1 MTASWDPNR
10 GQLVYGKD
18 ETGEDILDP
27 MQAAGVTPEDE
38 DPFGDIRRL
47 DESQVD
53 YDVRMLNKRQRQET
67 REAAAQEYVK
77 DEDKPFISGKTL
89 TDIPKAAANAIP
101 AFVTDIVDLGLAGAD
116 LVSETG
122 KATFDPD
129 YDFNWRNIAD
139 DSDNPLTQWRRD
151 TFVPGGFDTKAGEI
165 TNLGLRL
172 AGDVVGFKWLLKTPM
187 VANRLR
193 KLGKLVGILKT
204 PSTSAAATAIKTGR
218 VAKQLNNIKTTSRGV
233 AKAGKIAGK
242 NDYLA
247 STFETISKLRP
258 VSKSEDLTGWWKRTV
273 VAARVYAKDKIT
285 PKTIAETIAWD
296 SFAAFNVMGEG
307 DDMMDETI
315 FDAFDAPA
323 PFASDPL
330 DAAIWRKFK
339 GFLDASLVGIA
350 GGGIVDLIRIK
361 RFKDAIKKADPKE
374 RAKLVKAFS
383 ESADEMGR
391 GIAGL
396 LPPATPGGAYARKQT
411 ASQFLDQLGNARQGI
426 DEFEDAQA
434 RAIAS
439 AQNQLAETERLAGLR
454 TKDPIAGALPPGVRG
469 GDLAT
474 TPKGPAGLLPSGI
487 ADEGDSLTQGALREG
502 RPDQYGIPASMP
514 NPFQDGKGFIA
525 EGSRVRAV
533 EPTISAEGIRRFS
546 REMLEA
552 GFSPQE
558 VKRAITSS
566 LPRKRVDLIEYMQ
579 QGLSVSEEG
588 VINAADSVW
597 SNYIAELGL
606 SEGWARIDPVTAEL
620 RFIRS
625 AAASADQSALI
636 NKQAEALDELQ
647 GLLFRKQQDE
657 KMQAAR
663 LNREQVQPTTTP
675 VDSQQ
680 AGQLADAELARTAGR
695 EADEALARSGL
706 DPAIQDAEVK
716 TVDASL
722 DAQALQQQEIARMA
736 DEVTTVNPDSQ
747 VRELLGVD
755 PDDIELTIEK
765 SPEGRGWVVIDSQGE
780 QLGERFTT
788 KRAAQRK
795 VDAEKKR
802 LKADLQKRAQ
812 QVADDQ
818 EGTVAN
824 FGRRD
829 PARSSNLTGTVEL
842 TQPQLRELS
851 NFPSFKESL
860 EKTAGKKFEFTQEK
874 MSEFITEARTV
885 MAYGVDGRRA
895 RMLKTLIDKF
905 DNSVKLLEPEAR
917 RQREI
922 DAMLEETNRYLDHGD
937 FCK

>member
-47 DESQVD
+47 DESQVE

-101 AFVTDIVDLGLAGAD
+101 AFVTDIVDLGLAGYD

-273 VAARVYAKDKIT
+273 VAARVYARDKVRI
-285 PKTIAETIAWD
+285 KTLAETIAWD

-350 GGGIVDLIRIK
+350 GGGIVDFIRIK
-361 RFKDAIKKADPKE
+361 RFKDAIKKADLKE

-383 ESADEMGR
+383 EDADEMGR

-396 LPPATPGGAYARKQT
+396 LPQSGDTTTVTKYTSQQLQKQQ
-411 ASQFLDQLGNARQGI
+411 ASQILDRLEDSRREI
-426 DEFEDAQA
+426 DEFERIQA
-434 RAIAS
+434 DAIAKTQR
-439 AQNQLAETERLAGLR
+439 ALE
-454 TKDPIAGALPPGVRG
+454 PPGAL
-469 GDLAT
+469 AT
-474 TPKGPAGLLPSGI
+474 QRDVQQAPKGLLPSGSVR
-487 ADEGDSLTQGALREG
+487 DD
-502 RPDQYGIPASMP
+502 GIPASMP
-514 NPFQDGKGFIA
+514 NPFQDGEGFIA
-525 EGSRVRAV
+525 QGSRVRAV
-533 EPTISAEGIRRFS
+533 EPTISAAGIRRFS

-597 SNYIAELGL
+597 SNYITELGL

-663 LNREQVQPTTTP
+663 LDREQVQPTTTP

-736 DEVTTVNPDSQ
+736 DEVTAVNPDSQ

>member
-47 DESQVD
+47 DESQVE

-101 AFVTDIVDLGLAGAD
+101 AFVTDILDLGLAGYD

-218 VAKQLNNIKTTSRGV
+218 VAKQLSNVKTTSRGV

-315 FDAFDAPA
+315 FDAAQEMGLANPL
-323 PFASDPL
+323 ASDPL
-330 DAAIWRKFK
+330 DSALWRKVK
-339 GFLDASLVGIA
+339 GFADASLVGIA

-383 ESADEMGR
+383 EDADEMGR

-396 LPPATPGGAYARKQT
+396 LPQSGDTTTVTKYTSQQLQKQQ
-411 ASQFLDQLGNARQGI
+411 ASQIFDRLEDSRREI
-426 DEFEDAQA
+426 DEFERIQA
-434 RAIAS
+434 DAIAKTQR
-439 AQNQLAETERLAGLR
+439 ALE
-454 TKDPIAGALPPGVRG
+454 PPGAL
-469 GDLAT
+469 AT
-474 TPKGPAGLLPSGI
+474 QRDVQQAPKGLLPSGV

-502 RPDQYGIPASMP
+502 RSDQYGIPASMP

-525 EGSRVRAV
+525 EGSRVRAI
-533 EPTISAEGIRRFS
+533 EPTISPEGIRVFS
-546 REMLEA
+546 REMLQA

-597 SNYIAELGL
+597 SNYITELGL

-663 LNREQVQPTTTP
+663 LDREQVQPTTTP

-736 DEVTTVNPDSQ
+736 DEVTAVNPDSQ

>member
-89 TDIPKAAANAIP
+89 TDISKAAANAIP
-101 AFVTDIVDLGLAGAD
+101 AFVTDIVDLGLAGVD

-204 PSTSAAATAIKTGR
+204 PSTSAAAKAIKTGR
-218 VAKQLNNIKTTSRGV
+218 VAKQLNNVKTTSRGV

-273 VAARVYAKDKIT
+273 VAARVYAKDKVT
-285 PKTIAETIAWD
+285 PKTLAETIAWD
-296 SFAAFNVMGEG
+296 AFAAFNVMGEG

-315 FDAFDAPA
+315 FDSLQEFGLPA

-330 DAAIWRKFK
+330 DSALWRKVK
-339 GFLDASLVGIA
+339 GMADASLVGLV
-350 GGGIVDLIRIK
+350 GGGLVDFFRIK
-361 RFKDAIKKADPKE
+361 RFKDAIKKANPQE
-374 RAKLVKAFS
+374 RAKLVKAFT
-383 ESADEMGR
+383 ESSDEMGR
-391 GIAGL
+391 SIAGL
-396 LPPATPGGAYARKQT
+396 LPQSGDTTTVTKYTSQQIQKQQ
-411 ASQFLDQLGNARQGI
+411 ASQIFDQLENSRKEI
-426 DEFEDAQA
+426 DEFERIQA
-434 RAIAS
+434 DAIAKTQR
-439 AQNQLAETERLAGLR
+439 ALE
-454 TKDPIAGALPPGVRG
+454 PPGAL
-469 GDLAT
+469 AT
-474 TPKGPAGLLPSGI
+474 QRDVQQAPKGLLP
-487 ADEGDSLTQGALREG
+487 GAPQY
-502 RPDQYGIPASMP
+502 PDGTPIPP

-533 EPTISAEGIRRFS
+533 EPTISAAGIRQFS

-558 VKRAITSS
+558 VKRAITNS

-625 AAASADQSALI
+625 AAAAADQNALI

-722 DAQALQQQEIARMA
+722 DAQALQRQEIARMA
-736 DEVTTVNPDSQ
+736 DEVTAVNPDSQ

-755 PDDIELTIEK
+755 PDDVELTIEK
-765 SPEGRGWVVIDSQGE
+765 SPEGRGWVVIDSSGE

-818 EGTVAN
+818 DGTVAN

-922 DAMLEETNRYLDHGD
+922 DAMLEETKRYLDHGD